1 MAMNFPDSPS
11 NGDTVTLNSK
21 EYSYSSANSTWS
33 PVTSSDG
40 GSASIVVSDTAPVSP
55 SAGDMWFDST
65 NSSLLVYYNDGSSS
79 QWVGVSG
86 AAGATGATGPA
97 GPGVVATFVADMA
110 ALIAITGMSAGDQV
124 LVVDNNKLFMYTG
137 SAWYMIAQMINASPT
152 AISGVAASYILASNG
167 SATTI
172 TAVSTDPEGFPLT
185 WSYAVTT
192 GSLGSSAT
200 VSQTDNV
207 FTITPS
213 TDSADAGEFSITF
226 SVTDGGTGVVNAISA
241 FTLSFTEGDYFW
253 TANTGKTV
261 NEVPNANV
269 NTVFGSNVATYTR
282 SSYLGY
288 GSGATQNDSAV
299 GADGALVVDLTS
311 SGGFNALTDLI
322 VFSFLLPDVTS
333 GVTIG
338 MSVRDS
344 VTNASQTLATNNG
357 LCGLNYGDDHFS
369 FDNWTNNTVLGS
381 QWVIGT
387 WGGGYSINTFSN
399 TSASGFRMWPAQ
411 TGGTNV
417 LGTEIGSGITQ
428 QGGWAN
434 VTIGQP
440 GMVFWSGG
448 DAGSY
453 TGGYTARNAL
463 EYYVRSFQVYYDQ
476 TTSGR
481 TIEQIVG
488 KHQELAFT

>member
-11 NGDTVTLNSK
+11 NGDTVTFNGK
-21 EYSYSSANSTWS
+21 EYTYEAATSKWS
-33 PVTSSDG
+33 PVGG
-40 GSASIVVSDTAPVSP
+40 GSASMELSDNAPANP
-55 SAGDMWFDST
+55 SVGDMWYNT
-65 NSSLLVYYNDGSSS
+65 ANGTMNVYYNDGSSS
-79 QWVGVSG
+79 QWVGTS
-86 AAGATGATGPA
+86 GPA
-97 GPGVVATFVADMA
+97 GPAGPAGSNAPAGNSTTFVADIA
-110 ALIAITGMSAGDQV
+110 ALTARTGMSAGDQA

-137 SAWYMIAQMINASPT
+137 SAWYMIATMVNASPT
-152 AISGVAASYILASNG
+152 AISGVAASYELANDG
-167 SATTI
+167 TPTTI
-172 TAVSTDPEGFPLT
+172 TAISTDPEGFPLT

-192 GSLGSSAT
+192 GSLGSTTT

-213 TDSADAGEFSITF
+213 TDSVDEGEFSITF
-226 SVTDGGTGVVNAISA
+226 SVTDGGSGIVNAISA

-261 NEVPNANV
+261 NEVANASV
-269 NTVFGSNVATYTR
+269 STVFGSSVATFTR
-282 SSYLGY
+282 SSYIGY
-288 GSGATQNDSAV
+288 GSGATQNGTV
-299 GADGALVVDLTS
+299 RNADGALVVDLTS

-344 VTNASQTLATNNG
+344 VTQASQTLATNNG
-357 LCGLNYGDDHFS
+357 LCGLNYNDTHFS
-369 FDNWTNNTVLGS
+369 FNNWTNNTQLGN

-387 WGGGYSINTFSN
+387 WGGGHSINTFSN

-411 TGGTNV
+411 TGATEV

-428 QGGWAN
+428 RGGWAN

-453 TGGYTARNAL
+453 TGGYTARNAM

-488 KHQELAFT
+488 KHQRLAFP